1 MKSHRAF
8 RRLGL
13 MALAALLVAG
23 CGGKGAGT
31 GAGQPVG
38 ADACSATNQK
48 QFTLNVVREW
58 YLFTDL
64 LPQAVDL
71 NAFPTASA
79 LLDSLTATA
88 RAQQRDRFFSFI
100 TSIQSEQAL
109 LSSGQTAGFGV
120 QTVVRNATSQVFFVE
135 VFEGS
140 AAADAGLVRGDEL
153 LAVGTSAAN
162 LQSVAALLAVSGGLS
177 NALGPSTAGTA
188 RTLRWRAASGQEITR
203 EIVKRDFT
211 ITAVP
216 QAQVRLIQ
224 RPGLSPVG
232 HLTLRTFIST
242 ADAQLRSAFATFRQN
257 NVRDVIIDLRYNGGG
272 LVSTSE
278 LLLNLLAGS
287 QANQVSFETRFNPA
301 KTSSQQTV
309 RLQNLAETIPTL
321 RVAFVTT
328 GLSASASELV
338 VNSMV
343 PYAQAQVPVQGQP
356 PAQVAIIGERTSG
369 KPVGQFAFDI
379 PACDVRLR
387 LVTFKSVNRSGSG
400 DYFTGLPYAP
410 YSTAGGIACSA
421 ADDLTRLPGD
431 GAESMTAAALNW
443 INNGACTTAIAD
455 DGGSAVAGGGTPVTA
470 AARVTAD
477 LQPLNAERV
486 NELQTLLPGAW

>member
-1 MKSHRAF
+1 MRNLKSF
-8 RRLGL
+8 GL
-13 MALAALLVAG
+13 LALAAMLVVG
-23 CGGKGAGT
+23 CGGKGAGS

-38 ADACSATNQK
+38 ADACSVTNQK
-48 QFTLNVVREW
+48 QFTFNVVREW

-64 LPQAVDL
+64 LPQTLDL
-71 NAFPTASA
+71 NAFATASD
-79 LLDSLTATA
+79 LLDAMTATA

-100 TSIQSEQAL
+100 TSIQAEQAL
-109 LSSGQTAGFGV
+109 FSSGETAGFGV
-120 QTVVRNATSQVFFVE
+120 QTFIRTATSQVFFAE

-140 AAADAGLVRGDEL
+140 AANDAGLVRGDEL

-162 LQSVAALLAVSGGLS
+162 LQPVATLLATSGGLS
-177 NALGPSTAGTA
+177 NAFGPSTAGTA
-188 RTLRWRAASGQEITR
+188 RTLRWRNATGQEITR
-203 EIVKRDFT
+203 EIVKRNYA
-211 ITAVP
+211 ITPVP

-272 LVSTSE
+272 LISTGE
-278 LLLNLLAGS
+278 LLLNLLAGN

-309 RLQNLAETIPTL
+309 RLQTLAETIPTL

-338 VNSMV
+338 INSMA
-343 PYAQAQVPVQGQP
+343 PY
-356 PAQVAIIGERTSG
+356 AQVAIIGERTGG
-369 KPVGQFAFDI
+369 KPVGQFGFDI
-379 PACDVRLR
+379 PACDFRVR
-387 LVTFKSVNRSGSG
+387 LVTFKSVNRNGDG

-410 YSTAGGIACSA
+410 YTNAGDSTCSA
-421 ADDLTRLPGD
+421 TDDLTRLPGD
-431 GAESMTAAALNW
+431 SAESMTATALSWLNS
-443 INNGACTTAIAD
+443 GTCATPIAD
-455 DGGSAVAGGGTPVTA
+455 SGGATAGGRAGTPA
-470 AARVTAD
+470 AAEATLAAEWE
-477 LQPLNAERV
+477 PLNAAQV

>member
-1 MKSHRAF
+1 MNKARIARS
-8 RRLGL
+8 LGI
-13 MALAALLVAG
+13 MSLAALLVAG

-31 GAGQPVG
+31 GSGQPVG

-48 QFTLNVVREW
+48 QFTLNVAREW

-64 LPQAVDL
+64 LPATVDL
-71 NAFPTASA
+71 NAFPTATA

-120 QTVVRNATSQVFFVE
+120 QTLVRSATSQVFFAE

-140 AAADAGLVRGDEL
+140 AAAAAGLARGDEL

-162 LQSVAALLAVSGGLS
+162 LQSVATLLATPGGLS

-188 RTLRWRAASGQEITR
+188 RTLRWRTLGGQEITR

-211 ITAVP
+211 IEPVP

-242 ADAQLRSAFATFRQN
+242 ADAQLRTAFATFRQN

-272 LVSTSE
+272 LVSTAE
-278 LLLNLLAGS
+278 LLLNLLAGN
-287 QANQVSFETRFNPA
+287 QANQVSYETRFNPA

-309 RLQNLAETIPTL
+309 RLQTLAETIPTL
-321 RVAFVTT
+321 RIAFVTT

-338 VNSMV
+338 INSMV
-343 PYAQAQVPVQGQP
+343 PY
-356 PAQVAIIGERTSG
+356 AQVAIIGERTSG

-410 YSTAGGIACSA
+410 YTSAGGSACSA
-421 ADDLTRLPGD
+421 PDDLTRLPGN

-443 INNGACTTAIAD
+443 INSGSCTSVIAD
-455 DGGSAVAGGGTPVTA
+455 DGGATVAGTPVA
-470 AARVTAD
+470 AAVQLSTG